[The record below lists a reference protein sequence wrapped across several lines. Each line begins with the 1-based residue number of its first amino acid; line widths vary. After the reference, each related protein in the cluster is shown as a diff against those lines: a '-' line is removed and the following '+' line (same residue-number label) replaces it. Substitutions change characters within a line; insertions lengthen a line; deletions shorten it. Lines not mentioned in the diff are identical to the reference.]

1 VAFALKTWN
10 AQTNLKSKDQHMATK
25 KKAPAKKA
33 VAKKAPAKKAVAK
46 KTPAKKA
53 PVAKKAAAKK
63 AVATKAPA
71 KKVVAKKA
79 PAKKAPAKKAAVAAP
94 AAKPKAGVKAKM
106 TKTAI
111 LNDIAE
117 STNLSRAQV
126 ASVMDEL
133 ESVIERHIRK
143 RSVGEFTLPG
153 LLKIKAAKR
162 PATKKRMGRNPAT
175 GEEIVIAAKPA
186 TTRVRISALKKLKDM
201 IA

>member
-1 VAFALKTWN
+1 
-10 AQTNLKSKDQHMATK
+10 MATK

-33 VAKKAPAKKAVAK
+33 P
-46 KTPAKKA
+46 
-53 PVAKKAAAKK
+53 
-63 AVATKAPA
+63 
-71 KKVVAKKA
+71 VAKKA
-79 PAKKAPAKKAAVAAP
+79 PAKKAPAKKAAVKKAPVAKKAP
-94 AAKPKAGVKAKM
+94 AAKKTPAKKAPAKKAVTAAPTAKPQAGVKIKM
-106 TKTAI
+106 TKTAMI
-111 LNDIAE
+111 NDIAE

-126 ASVMDEL
+126 TSVMEEL
-133 ESVIERHIRK
+133 ESLIERHIRK